1 MLKEMTEHGILWRCL
16 DCQYTTKFK
25 PALFQHVESKHTIS
39 SGYNCEFCGKF
50 CPSKNAL
57 RCHISR
63 QHTCKQQFIFHAT
76 LSRCGA
82 EDGQAPNR
90 PRCVVE
96 LCGPRLPNKAKHIM
110 FEHCESKH
118 IESADYNCQHCNKL
132 RRNRSEIPCYKRTP
146 RIQFQTIRC
155 PRIKILSV

>member
-63 QHTCKQQFIFHAT
+63 QHTCKQQFIFYAT
-76 LSRCGA
+76 FSCCGV

-90 PRCVVE
+90 PWCVVE
-96 LCGPRLPNKAKHIM
+96 LCGLWLPNKVKPVM

-118 IESADYNCQHCNKL
+118 IESADYNCQHCNKFCRTRNAL
-132 RRNRSEIPCYKRTP
+132 RSHVTRQHPEFNSKRSVAFE
-146 RIQFQTIRC
+146 
-155 PRIKILSV
+155 